1 MKHSAISSAQSS
13 SKAKHD
19 PRRADTH
26 SSGVNMPIS
35 DYEMIAAWK
44 QVLTLS
50 KLQAGQTVTILTSA
64 STHPQTLSSAL
75 IATQSMGAIV
85 NRLDLL
91 PVNGEKALSRD
102 SLAYLGT
109 TPLTGNRAAI
119 AALKASDLVLD
130 LMTLLFSPEQHEI
143 LATGTKIL
151 LAVEPPEVLARLV
164 PTEADRTRVRAAAA
178 RIVASRE
185 MRVTSKAGTELV
197 CPLGEFPAIS
207 EYGFVDEPGRWDHW
221 PSGFVLTFPN
231 EGQASGQIVI
241 DRGDILLPQKKYVN
255 DRITLTVE
263 NGYATRIDGGVD
275 AALLS
280 DYMAS
285 FNDPEGYA
293 ISHIGWGLQPRARW
307 STLGLY
313 DREATIG
320 MDARAF
326 EGNFLF
332 SLGPNNEAG
341 GKRTT
346 TCHIDIPLRHCDVM
360 LDGEAVVRDGVVMD
374 R

>member
-1 MKHSAISSAQSS
+1 
-13 SKAKHD
+13 
-19 PRRADTH
+19 
-26 SSGVNMPIS
+26 MPIS

-109 TPLTGNRAAI
+109 TPLTGNLAAI

-164 PTEADRTRVRAAAA
+164 PTEADRMRVRSAAE
-178 RIVASRE
+178 RIKASRE
-185 MRVTSKAGTELV
+185 MRVKSKAGTELV

-255 DRITLTVE
+255 DPITLTVE

-275 AALLS
+275 ADLLS

-285 FNDPEGYA
+285 FNDPKVTQSRISAGVCSLVRAGRRLACMTARRLSAWMPARSKATSCFRLDRTMKQAANARPRVISTSRCA
-293 ISHIGWGLQPRARW
+293 IA
-307 STLGLY
+307 
-313 DREATIG
+313 
-320 MDARAF
+320 M
-326 EGNFLF
+326 
-332 SLGPNNEAG
+332 
-341 GKRTT
+341 
-346 TCHIDIPLRHCDVM
+346 
-360 LDGEAVVRDGVVMD
+360 
-374 R
+374 